1 VDPLYRAS
9 PVVANFAGA
18 TLLDQS
24 FAPGTFSVAGGVAP
38 STDFPLFGNTTARF
52 PDGGSG
58 RIEFNGSA
66 IPFTGTPKTIEFWAY
81 ITSVNP
87 NDISLIDFRDAGGAN
102 GIYIAVDSTGNVLE
116 IGGTLGSA
124 WSGAAM
130 RSASGA
136 VPVNAWAHYAFT
148 LELNINST
156 GSSADRFHRAY
167 IDGVQVAAQSGGSGA
182 LPTQSSTRMLVG
194 DAFIPGY
201 SLWGAMGPVRVTNH
215 VRYPSGASFVPPLD
229 IFPTSYGFPLVGL
242 GGQPFRAA
250 TTGVPAAPVHG
261 RAPGPLLVVDR
272 EFGGR
277 GVVYGTVKVFGTPN
291 FPKYARV
298 RLVDEQTGIS
308 IRETWSSPLTGY
320 YAFEGVDLRR
330 KYTVL
335 AYDPAKNLRAVVADN
350 LTPEPM

>member
-1 VDPLYRAS
+1 MDPLYRAS
-9 PVVANFAGA
+9 PVVANFAGT

-24 FAPGTFSVAGGVAP
+24 FAPGTFTVSGGVAP
-38 STDFPLFGNTTARF
+38 SNDFPLFGNTTARF

-58 RIEFNGSA
+58 RIEFNGPQ

-81 ITSVNP
+81 LTSVNP
-87 NDISLIDFRDAGGAN
+87 NDVSLIDFRDAGGNN
-102 GIYIAVDSTGNVLE
+102 GLYIAVDSLGNVLE
-116 IGGTLGSA
+116 IGGASGSA
-124 WSGAAM
+124 WSGSVM

-136 VPVNAWAHYAFT
+136 VPIGAWAHYAFT
-148 LELNINST
+148 LELNYYT
-156 GSSADRFHRAY
+156 GGADRFHRAY
-167 IDGVQVAAQSGGSGA
+167 IGGVQVAAQNGGSGA
-182 LPTQSSTRMLVG
+182 LPTQSSTRMLAG
-194 DAFIPGY
+194 AAFIPGF

-215 VRYPSGASFVPPLD
+215 VRYPGGDSFVPPLD
-229 IFPTSYGFPLVGL
+229 IFPTAYGVPVVGDGGRSY
-242 GGQPFRAA
+242 RAA
-250 TTGVPAAPVHG
+250 TTGVPSAITHG
-261 RAPGPLLVVDR
+261 MAPGPLLVVDR

-320 YAFEGVDLRR
+320 YAFEGVSRDRR
-330 KYTVL
+330 YTVL